1 MPNTS
6 RAGQARPRPRRRRR
20 RNMAPVYLL
29 LAVLMLAVVVIL
41 SLTVLFK
48 AKNIEVEGL
57 SRYTVEEVLQTAGLT
72 GDENLLLL
80 DEEKIEQTLCATLLY
95 IESVEVRAQLPATLH
110 ITVQEAE
117 PFAALADTGFYWVV
131 SKTGKVLEKSQGY
144 DQPAGTA
151 LLIGAL
157 PPEKSLEEYAA
168 ALEIPRIRFV
178 DERTQAA
185 FTEIV
190 STVDEMQLGR
200 ITAIRAADYI
210 DLAFVLEDRVKV
222 LLGNSV
228 DLDYKLKFVRTIL
241 QEQVG
246 EGQLAVINARE
257 SGHVSLRTTGVTQEE
272 IYLE

>member
-1 MPNTS
+1 MCARCLICLSAARRGLRWPFLLREERAAKKRQVNRFGSPAPLHKVPAICS
-6 RAGQARPRPRRRRR
+6 R
-20 RNMAPVYLL
+20 
-29 LAVLMLAVVVIL
+29 
-41 SLTVLFK
+41 
-48 AKNIEVEGL
+48 
-57 SRYTVEEVLQTAGLT
+57 
-72 GDENLLLL
+72 D
-80 DEEKIEQTLCATLLY
+80 
-95 IESVEVRAQLPATLH
+95 
-110 ITVQEAE
+110 
-117 PFAALADTGFYWVV
+117 
-131 SKTGKVLEKSQGY
+131 
-144 DQPAGTA
+144 GT
-151 LLIGAL
+151 
-157 PPEKSLEEYAA
+157 A

-185 FTEIV
+185 FAEIV